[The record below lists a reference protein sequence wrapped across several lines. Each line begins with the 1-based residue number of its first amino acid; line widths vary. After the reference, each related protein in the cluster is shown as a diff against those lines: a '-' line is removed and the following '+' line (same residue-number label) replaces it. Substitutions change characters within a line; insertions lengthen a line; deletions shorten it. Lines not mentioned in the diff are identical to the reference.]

1 MMDVIWMLEDSF
13 VVVLMCFRTAD
24 DSATVGTVVVS
35 RMKMGEIED
44 GEVDH
49 ITADMHQK
57 VS

>member
-1 MMDVIWMLEDSF
+1 MHGDSC
-13 VVVLMCFRTAD
+13 VGVLMCFRTAD

>member
-1 MMDVIWMLEDSF
+1 MRVWL
-13 VVVLMCFRTAD
+13 CFRTAD
-24 DSATVGTVVVS
+24 DSATLGTVVVS

-49 ITADMHQK
+49 FTTDMHQK